1 MTRVNQARTFY
12 RRIVTQPRVCTASPS
27 PLPPSPLEAL
37 DPLRKEILTLQ
48 PALFRPDRFQAHSWI
63 GKCFAAKIATALYR
77 ISKGNFGDM
86 KAVGAGVFERRVDF
100 GTGYRI
106 YFAQDGDELVVLL
119 VGGTK
124 KRQSADIAEA
134 KRRWGHYK
142 RRKQT
147 EG

>member
-1 MTRVNQARTFY
+1 MIEVREYLDDLGF
-12 RRIVTQPRVCTASPS
+12 SPFGQWY
-27 PLPPSPLEAL
+27 PE
-37 DPLRKEILTLQ
+37 LRD
-48 PALFRPDRFQAHSWI
+48 AVV
-63 GKCFAAKIATALYR
+63 AAKIATALYR